1 MLEDNIKDKL
11 VEILHHRDLNGYSVE
26 KQCDDIYNLI
36 RQIEKSDENNSIA
49 HRLKITK
56 LPFIVKDDR
65 GNEIYHED
73 AKNNWCR
80 YEYDKQ
86 DRVTFCEFSNN
97 GWYKYT
103 YLENGKYVYENSEG
117 TIKGQRSK

>member
-1 MLEDNIKDKL
+1 MLEDNIKSKII
-11 VEILHHRDLNGYSVE
+11 EILHHRDLKGYSVE

-36 RQIEKSDENNSIA
+36 KQIEKCDENNSIA
-49 HRLKITK
+49 HRLKIIK

-80 YEYDKQ
+80 YEYDEKN
-86 DRVTFCEFSNN
+86 RVTFCEFSNN

-103 YLENGKYVYENSEG
+103 YLEDMTIFENSEG
-117 TIKGQRSK
+117 TIKKSKNTK